1 MTPTLL
7 QFLILCPLTL
17 TAGYID
23 AVAGGGGLIS
33 LPAYLLVGLP
43 PHSAIATNKLSSS
56 FGTVFATLRYGREG
70 YIKKKLALVCVPA
83 ALLGSRCGA
92 QLSLLVPEDVF
103 QLILI
108 LILPLVA
115 WNVLRKKQRMD
126 SGLSLEEL
134 PWPKTAL
141 LCGVIALVVG
151 AYDGFYGPGT
161 GTFLMLLLN
170 GAAHLELRTCAG
182 TTKIINLSSNLAA
195 LFTFM
200 AGGHVVFAL
209 GLAGALCSAAGNWLG
224 AVSFGKT
231 GAKLLR
237 PLIIL
242 VLGLLFVKTI
252 TELFF

>member
-1 MTPTLL
+1 MTATLL

-33 LPAYLLVGLP
+33 LPAYLLIGLP

-56 FGTVFATLRYGREG
+56 FGTIFATLRYGREG
-70 YIKKKLALVCVPA
+70 YIEKKLAFCCVPA
-83 ALLGSRCGA
+83 ALLGSRWGA
-92 QLSLLVPEDVF
+92 QLSLLVPENVF
-103 QLILI
+103 RLLLI

-115 WNVLRKKQRMD
+115 WNVLRKKKNMD
-126 SGLSLEEL
+126 DGLPLAEL
-134 PWPKTAL
+134 PWQPTAL
-141 LCGVIALVVG
+141 RCTLIALVVG

-170 GAAHLELRTCAG
+170 GAARLELKTCAG

-209 GLAGALCSAAGNWLG
+209 GLAGALCSAVGNWLG
-224 AVSFGKT
+224 AVSFGKK

-242 VLGLLFVKTI
+242 VLSLLFVKTLW
-252 TELFF
+252 ELF

>member
-17 TAGYID
+17 AAGYID

-33 LPAYLLVGLP
+33 LPAYLLIGLP

-70 YIKKKLALVCVPA
+70 YIEKKLALCCVPA

-92 QLSLLVPEDVF
+92 QLSLLVPEDIFRLV
-103 QLILI
+103 LII
-108 LILPLVA
+108 ILPLVA
-115 WNVLRKKQRMD
+115 WNVLRKKTD
-126 SGLSLEEL
+126 GSKGSPLSEL
-134 PWPKTAL
+134 PWKPTAL
-141 LCGVIALVVG
+141 RCTLIALIVG

-161 GTFLMLLLN
+161 GTFLMLLLS
-170 GAAHLELRTCAG
+170 GVAGLELKTCAG
-182 TTKIINLSSNLAA
+182 TTKVINLSSNLCA

-209 GLAGALCSAAGNWLG
+209 GLAGALCSAIGNWLG
-224 AVSFGKT
+224 AVSFGKK
-231 GAKLLR
+231 GEKLLR
-237 PLIIL
+237 PMIIL
-242 VLGLLFVKTI
+242 VLVLLFIKT
-252 TELFF
+252 TRELLV